1 MGARIVLLAADGIA
15 SWANGRT
22 VGYSTGTA
30 VAGFLPADIALI
42 GVRHQRQPIAARLAA
57 NFHADGR
64 SVIARRDGRLTI
76 SIGTAVDGVLDHSVD
91 GGVVWATPSRLA
103 ILAPHRQIEIVLVEL
118 DQSLPGATEFQDFSI
133 RPKAGHSMMQCGRS
147 IHPAKAQQA
156 S

>member
-64 SVIARRDGRLTI
+64 SVIGRRDGRLTI
-76 SIGTAVDGVLDHSVD
+76 SIGTGVDGGLDHSAD
-91 GGVVWATPSRLA
+91 GGSGSCL
-103 ILAPHRQIEIVLVEL
+103 
-118 DQSLPGATEFQDFSI
+118 SI
-133 RPKAGHSMMQCGRS
+133 R
-147 IHPAKAQQA
+147 
-156 S
+156 